1 VKLEMFLY
9 GEELQVVVG
18 GENIVGEDSVKNSVL
33 REHDKSIHF
42 I

>member
-1 VKLEMFLY
+1 MFLY

-18 GENIVGEDSVKNSVL
+18 GERIVGEDSVKNPVL
-33 REHDKSIHF
+33 REHDKSVLF